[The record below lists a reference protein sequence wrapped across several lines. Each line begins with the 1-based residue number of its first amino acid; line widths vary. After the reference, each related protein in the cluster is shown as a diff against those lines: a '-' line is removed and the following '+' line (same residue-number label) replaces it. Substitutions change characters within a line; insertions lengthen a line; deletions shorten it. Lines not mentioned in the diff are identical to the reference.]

1 MARAFCAPVAVAVA
15 ALLCGPVS
23 AHAGQRGGARTSVNR
38 SASANVN
45 RSANVDRS
53 ANVNQNANVNRN
65 VNVNS
70 NTDVNRNVDVNRNY
84 NVDVDRGGWGGCCY
98 HSGVGVAAAV
108 ATTAAATA
116 AVVGTRVQTLPPSCT
131 AIVAGGVT
139 YQQCG
144 SVWYQPQFVGTG
156 TTYVVVNAPY

>member
-1 MARAFCAPVAVAVA
+1 MARAFGAPVAVALA
-15 ALLCGPVS
+15 ALLCGPVT
-23 AHAGQRGGARTSVNR
+23 ADAQRRGGGARTSVNR
-38 SASANVN
+38 SASANIN
-45 RSANVDRS
+45 RSANVNRDT
-53 ANVNQNANVNRN
+53 NVNRN

-70 NTDVNRNVDVNRNY
+70 NTNVNRNVDVNRNY

-98 HSGVGVAAAV
+98 HSGVSGVGVAAAA
-108 ATTAAATA
+108 ATTAAVTA
-116 AVVGTRVQTLPPSCT
+116 AVVGTRVQTLPASCT